1 MRWIVKNLFFE
12 FCSRAIDWIFRLR
25 TTGALLLRGGLLLLI
40 GIAVVDFALKL
51 NYRDK
56 DSTINIEFGTGAA
69 LPPSLVYVVVA
80 IALLLIFSGVYMMW
94 RDDQRERRQLLIVVE
109 VRGLHGTVDTPSVKA
124 VKTKFRGNR
133 HAVVVDFRPSSTGEL
148 VNPELMLSKIEG
160 MRLTVDS
167 LSQGRDKSDVFVAV
181 GGIAAVPA
189 MFLVGKM
196 FEDESH
202 SDLYDWDRD
211 LKSWK
216 MIDRPDDGK
225 RVLPLTVPT
234 LATAD
239 TEIVLAVSAS
249 YPVDEI
255 SVGSAFPGLSVAR
268 LSVDTPRANSYW
280 SEVAQQ
286 AFAVA
291 FRDSI
296 QQLMALGIRRIHLVL
311 AGPVSLVVR
320 LGSMYDD
327 RLHPELIVY
336 QYEKSST
343 PPYPWGVVMP
353 THGAPTPTIHKLVST
368 AGEADVVA

>member
-1 MRWIVKNLFFE
+1 MKNLFYE
-12 FCSRAIDWIFRLR
+12 FCSRAIDWIFRVR
-25 TTGALLLRGGLLLLI
+25 TMGALLLKGGLLLLI
-40 GIAVVDFALKL
+40 GIAAVDFAFQV

-56 DSTINIEFGTGAA
+56 ESSLNLQFGTGGA
-69 LPPSLVYVVVA
+69 LPDSIVYIVVGIA
-80 IALLLIFSGVYMMW
+80 ALLLISGIYVLW
-94 RDDQRERRQLLIVVE
+94 RDDRRERLQLLIVVE
-109 VRGLHGTVDTPSVKA
+109 VRGLNGTVDTPSVKA

-133 HAVVVDFRPSSTGEL
+133 HPVVVDFRPSRNGEL

-160 MRLTVDS
+160 MKLTVDT

-202 SDLYDWDRD
+202 TDLYDWDRD
-211 LKSWK
+211 LKCWK

-225 RVLPLTVPT
+225 RVLPLVVPT
-234 LATAD
+234 LSPAD

-249 YPVDEI
+249 YPVDDV
-255 SVGSAFPGLSVAR
+255 SVAAAFPGLSVAQ
-268 LSVDTPRANSYW
+268 LSVDTPQVNSYW

-286 AFAVA
+286 AFAAA

-296 QQLMALGIRRIHLVL
+296 QQLMGLGIRRIHLVL

-320 LGSMYDD
+320 MGSMYDD

-353 THGAPTPTIHKLVST
+353 THGSPRPTIHKLTVPA
-368 AGEADVVA
+368 AGAADVGT